1 MALADAPRCLTC
13 LRCVVYLRCLLTLLA
28 FWGGAAPRPAMAHEI
43 GTTRVTVR
51 FPTHD
56 TFRIE
61 VVTDARALLEKLE
74 ALAGA
79 ARPNTGPCL
88 PQRLNGVPP
97 CLPQRLNGVPPCL
110 PERLNGVPQQSDSRR
125 FADLQ
130 QVFLDRVAI
139 TFDTHAVRPDVQA
152 VFTPPEDE
160 NSPSVATVALLGH
173 IPADA
178 RQLTWRYGWTF
189 STYSIEVRKKDG
201 DSRTE
206 WLEAEDS
213 APIPLDARLPR
224 TSRAWVFWQYLG
236 LGFTH
241 IVPKGLDHI
250 LFVIGLFLLSANRR
264 TLVWQVSAFTLA
276 HTLTLGLAMNGVVAA
291 RPSIVEPLI
300 ALSIAYVAVE
310 NVFSARLHPWRVAL
324 VFAFGLLHGLG
335 FAGVLGELGLPSGQF
350 IPALLAFNLGVEVG
364 QLTVIAGATLAVGW
378 WRTAP
383 FYRPRI
389 VVPASLAIACVAIY
403 WTAQR
408 LGI

>member
-1 MALADAPRCLTC
+1 M
-13 LRCVVYLRCLLTLLA
+13 YLRCFLTLLA
-28 FWGGAAPRPAMAHEI
+28 FWGGAAPEPAMAHEI

-51 FPTHD
+51 FPTDD

-61 VVTDARALLEKLE
+61 VVTDAQALLEKLE

-79 ARPNTGPCL
+79 ARPNTAPCL
-88 PQRLNGVPP
+88 PE
-97 CLPQRLNGVPPCL
+97 RLNGVPPCL
-110 PERLNGVPQQSDSRR
+110 PERLNGVPPQPDSRR
-125 FADLQ
+125 FLDVQ
-130 QVFLDRVAI
+130 QLFLDRVAI

-152 VFTPPEDE
+152 VFAPPEDE

-173 IPADA
+173 IPAGA

-189 STYSIEVRKKDG
+189 STYSIEVQKKDG

-206 WLEAEDS
+206 WLEGEEDS

-250 LFVIGLFLLSANRR
+250 LFVLGLFLLSANRGGTPLR
-264 TLVWQVSAFTLA
+264 RSGRQGTLVWQISAFTLA

-364 QLTVIAGATLAVGW
+364 QLTVIAAATLAVGW

>member
-1 MALADAPRCLTC
+1 MALADALGCLGC
-13 LRCVVYLRCLLTLLA
+13 VRCVFLTLLV
-28 FWGGAAPRPAMAHEI
+28 FLGIAAPEPAMAHEI

-51 FPTHD
+51 FPTDD

-61 VVTDARALLEKLE
+61 VVTDAQALLEKLE
-74 ALAGA
+74 AMTGTG
-79 ARPNTGPCL
+79 RPNPAQ
-88 PQRLNGVPP
+88 P
-97 CLPQRLNGVPPCL
+97 
-110 PERLNGVPQQSDSRR
+110 DSRR
-125 FADLQ
+125 FVELQ
-130 QVFLDRVAI
+130 HVFLDRVAVR
-139 TFDTHAVRPDVQA
+139 FDTHAVRPDIRA
-152 VFTPPEDE
+152 VFAPSKDE
-160 NSPSVATVALLGH
+160 TSPSVATVTMLGH
-173 IPADA
+173 VPTGA

-189 STYSIEVRKKDG
+189 STYSIEVQKKDG

-206 WLEAEDS
+206 WLDGEEDS

-224 TSRAWVFWQYLG
+224 TSRASVFWQYLG

-250 LFVIGLFLLSANRR
+250 LFVLGLFLLSANQGGPPLRR
-264 TLVWQVSAFTLA
+264 SGRQGTLVWQVSAFTLA
-276 HTLTLGLAMNGVVAA
+276 HTLTLGLAMNGVVTA

-310 NVFSARLHPWRVAL
+310 NVFSARLRPWRVAL

-350 IPALLAFNLGVEVG
+350 VSALLAFNLGVEGG
-364 QLTVIAGATLAVGW
+364 QLTVIAAAALAVGW

-383 FYRPRI
+383 FYRQRI
-389 VVPASLAIACVAIY
+389 VVPASMAIACVAIY

>member
-1 MALADAPRCLTC
+1 MALADGLRCLGC
-13 LRCVVYLRCLLTLLA
+13 LRCVVYLRCLLTFLA
-28 FWGGAAPRPAMAHEI
+28 FWGGAAPEPAMAHEI

-51 FPTHD
+51 FPTDD

-79 ARPNTGPCL
+79 ARPDTAPS
-88 PQRLNGVPP
+88 
-97 CLPQRLNGVPPCL
+97 L
-110 PERLNGVPQQSDSRR
+110 PERLNGVPPQSDSRR
-125 FADLQ
+125 FLDVQ
-130 QVFLDRVAI
+130 QLFLDRVAI

-152 VFTPPEDE
+152 VFAPPEDE

-173 IPADA
+173 IPAGA

-189 STYSIEVRKKDG
+189 STYSIEVQKKDG

-206 WLEAEDS
+206 WLEGEEDS

-250 LFVIGLFLLSANRR
+250 LFVLGLFLLSANPGGTPLRR
-264 TLVWQVSAFTLA
+264 SGRPGGTPLRRSGRQGTLVWQISAFTLA

-364 QLTVIAGATLAVGW
+364 QLTVIAVATL
-378 WRTAP
+378 
-383 FYRPRI
+383 
-389 VVPASLAIACVAIY
+389 
-403 WTAQR
+403 
-408 LGI
+408 

>member
-1 MALADAPRCLTC
+1 M
-13 LRCVVYLRCLLTLLA
+13 YLRCLLTFLA
-28 FWGGAAPRPAMAHEI
+28 FCGGAAPKPAMAHEI

-51 FPTHD
+51 FPTDD

-74 ALAGA
+74 ALAGSGQS
-79 ARPNTGPCL
+79 NTA
-88 PQRLNGVPP
+88 
-97 CLPQRLNGVPPCL
+97 
-110 PERLNGVPQQSDSRR
+110 QSDSRR
-125 FADLQ
+125 FVDLQ

-152 VFTPPEDE
+152 VFAPSEDE

-173 IPADA
+173 IPAGA

-206 WLEAEDS
+206 WLEGEEDS

-224 TSRAWVFWQYLG
+224 ASRGWVFWQYLG

-250 LFVIGLFLLSANRR
+250 LFVLGLFLLSANPGGTPLRR
-264 TLVWQVSAFTLA
+264 SGRPEGTPLRRSGRQGALVWQVSAFTLA

-324 VFAFGLLHGLG
+324 IFAFGLLHGLG

-364 QLTVIAGATLAVGW
+364 QLTVIAAATLAVGW

-383 FYRPRI
+383 FFRSRI
-389 VVPASLAIACVAIY
+389 VVPASMAIACVAIY

>member
-1 MALADAPRCLTC
+1 MALADALGC
-13 LRCVVYLRCLLTLLA
+13 LRYVVVLLTLFA
-28 FWGGAAPRPAMAHEI
+28 FCGVAAPEPAMAHEI

-51 FPTHD
+51 FPSDD

-61 VVTDARALLEKLE
+61 IVTDAQALLEKLE

-79 ARPNTGPCL
+79 RPNTASSL
-88 PQRLNGVPP
+88 PERKNGVP
-97 CLPQRLNGVPPCL
+97 
-110 PERLNGVPQQSDSRR
+110 QSDSRR

-130 QVFLDRVAI
+130 QAFLDRVSI
-139 TFDTHAVRPDVQA
+139 TFDTHAVRPDVHA
-152 VFTPPEDE
+152 VFAPPKDE
-160 NSPSVATVALLGH
+160 TSPSVVTVALLGH
-173 IPADA
+173 IPAGA

-189 STYSIEVRKKDG
+189 STYSIEVQKKDG

-206 WLEAEDS
+206 WLEGEEDS
-213 APIPLDARLPR
+213 APIPLDARL
-224 TSRAWVFWQYLG
+224 SRASRSWVFWQYLG

-250 LFVIGLFLLSANRR
+250 LFVLGLFLLSANRR
-264 TLVWQVSAFTLA
+264 ILVWQVSAFTLA

-350 IPALLAFNLGVEVG
+350 IPALVAFNLGVEVG
-364 QLTVIAGATLAVGW
+364 QLTVIAAATLAVGW

-383 FYRPRI
+383 FYRQRI
-389 VVPASLAIACVAIY
+389 VVPASLAIACIAIY

-408 LGI
+408 IGI